1 MENHMR
7 ILVTGGAGYLGAVL
21 VPKLIARGHSVR
33 VLDLGYFGLDHLRAY
48 RSRVELVR
56 DDIRR
61 VQSDSQF
68 SRELLDGC
76 DAVIHLAAIS
86 NDPSADLNPELT
98 EDVNFRSTVAL
109 AEAARARRVKLIFSS
124 SCSVYGEAD
133 GEIAEHGVLAPLT
146 TYATS
151 KVQAERA
158 LAELA
163 DASWSPIILRNGTLF
178 GYSPRMRF
186 DLVANIFA
194 LYSALHNE
202 IKIFGDGLQWRPFL
216 HVRDCARAFLFFA
229 EHPSPHHG
237 CYNIAY
243 QNLRVVD
250 LADTFTRL
258 YPQLRVSHLE
268 MADEDRR
275 NYRVSTQR
283 MHDEGFRTQVGLELG
298 VEEMVEAI
306 LGHQIPDPE
315 SIYYRNVKWLKE
327 LSQIGSKDHRD
338 LVSLMETLTQVRVS
352 VAS

>member
-1 MENHMR
+1 MR
-7 ILVTGGAGYLGAVL
+7 ILVTGGAGYLGSVL
-21 VPKLIARGHSVR
+21 VPKLIARGHSVL

-61 VQSDSQF
+61 AQSDTQF
-68 SRELLDGC
+68 CRNLLDDC
-76 DAVIHLAAIS
+76 DSVIHLAAIS

-98 EDVNFRSTVAL
+98 EDVNFRATAAL
-109 AEAARARRVKLIFSS
+109 AEIAREKGVKFIFSS

-133 GEIAEHGVLAPLT
+133 GEIDEHGGLGPLT
-146 TYATS
+146 TYAAS
-151 KVQAERA
+151 KVQAEQA
-158 LAELA
+158 LTELA

-194 LYSALHNE
+194 LYGTLHNE

-216 HVRDCARAFLFFA
+216 HVRDCARAFVFFA
-229 EHPSPHHG
+229 EHPAPRHG

-250 LADTFTRL
+250 LADTFKRL

-268 MADEDRR
+268 VADEDRR

-283 MHDEGFRTQVGLELG
+283 MHDEGFRTQVCVELG

-306 LGHQIPDPE
+306 LGRQIPDPE
-315 SIYYRNVKWLKE
+315 SIFYRNVKWLKE
-327 LSQIGSKDHRD
+327 LSQIDTEDHRGI
-338 LVSLMETLTQVRVS
+338 VSLMDTLTQVRM
-352 VAS
+352 AAAG